1 MKPNQGS
8 RDGRRSHVLYTVVVF
23 IVLASLDNAAIGA
36 IPAMVN
42 PLTTAFDV
50 GDSAITLLT
59 GAQILLTAM
68 VGVLWGY
75 AGDSRSRKRLLL
87 WGTVIWAGAL
97 LASTTATTFA
107 VFAMWQLVVAIGLG
121 SIASVGFSVVSDL
134 ISPRRR
140 GLAMSFWGLSQGIGV
155 LVGGLLASQLGAQA
169 WQTPLQVIG
178 IAGFVFAGLYLFTFD
193 APRGYKEPELAS
205 LAERGIEY
213 EHRIDRS
220 QLAALAR
227 RRTNRWLILQ
237 GITAQIAY
245 GSLIWV
251 TLLYQEKV
259 AAQGY
264 SDSTATKVGGL
275 FAAIFTVG
283 ALFSILAGH
292 IGDRMQRRTLR
303 GRAIVSA
310 IGILG
315 AIPFFLVFFW
325 VPLRGL
331 DVTEGADTLT
341 LAGEVLASLVTN
353 PWALI
358 AFISGVGAIAFTSAD
373 SPNWFALITDV
384 NLPEHRGTVFGVG
397 NFSNGVGRA
406 AGSALTGPVAN
417 ALERSLPPPYN
428 WALGLTLFQVFFIP
442 TGWCY
447 WKASQTCPSDI
458 EEVRA
463 TMSSRAAAAGRAEVA
478 VSPVEPAHDTP
489 PGDDV

>member
-1 MKPNQGS
+1 MTSLAAPTG
-8 RDGRRSHVLYTVVVF
+8 GRAHVLYTVVVF
-23 IVLASLDNAAIGA
+23 VVLASLDNAAIGA
-36 IPAMVN
+36 IPAMVK
-42 PLTTAFDV
+42 PLTSAFDV
-50 GDSAITLLT
+50 SETAITVLT
-59 GAQILLTAM
+59 GAQILLTAL
-68 VGVLWGY
+68 VGVAWGY

-97 LASTTATTFA
+97 IASTTASTFV
-107 VFAMWQLVVAIGLG
+107 VFAAWQLVVAVGLG

-134 ISPRRR
+134 ISPTRR

-155 LVGGLLASQLGAQA
+155 LVGGLLASQLGADA
-169 WQTPLQVIG
+169 WQTPLTVIG
-178 IAGFVFAGLYLFTFD
+178 IAGFAFAGLYLFTFD
-193 APRGYKEPELAS
+193 APRGYKEPELAA
-205 LAERGIEY
+205 LAEEGIAY

-220 QLAALAR
+220 QLPELAA

-259 AAQGY
+259 LAEGY
-264 SDSTATKVGGL
+264 SEATATRVGGL

-292 IGDRMQRRTLR
+292 IGDRIQRRTLR

-310 IGILG
+310 VGILG

-331 DVTEGADTLT
+331 EVTDGADTIT

-353 PWALI
+353 PWA
-358 AFISGVGAIAFTSAD
+358 AIAFVSGVAAIALTSAD

-397 NFSNGVGRA
+397 NLANGVGRSI
-406 AGSALTGPVAN
+406 GTALTGPVAT
-417 ALERSLPPPYN
+417 ALERSVPAPFN
-428 WALGLTLFQVFFIP
+428 WALGLTLFQVFFLP

-447 WKASQTCPSDI
+447 WKASQTCPADI
-458 EEVRA
+458 EEVRT
-463 TMSSRAAAAGRAEVA
+463 TMTARARDARAARDP
-478 VSPVEPAHDTP
+478 SPPSGPDGIP
-489 PGDDV
+489 PW

>member
-1 MKPNQGS
+1 MTTASAPRIG
-8 RDGRRSHVLYTVVVF
+8 GRVHVTYTVVVF
-23 IVLASLDNAAIGA
+23 VVLASLDNAAIGA
-36 IPAMVN
+36 IPAMVK
-42 PLTTAFDV
+42 PLTSAFDV
-50 GDSAITLLT
+50 SETAITLLT
-59 GAQILLTAM
+59 GAQILLTAV

-75 AGDSRSRKRLLL
+75 AGDSHSRKRLLL

-97 LASTTATTFA
+97 LLSTTATSFV
-107 VFAMWQLVVAIGLG
+107 VFAAWQLVVAIGLG

-134 ISPRRR
+134 IAPKRR

-155 LVGGLLASQLGAQA
+155 LAGGLLASQLGADA
-169 WQTPLQVIG
+169 WQAPLRVIG
-178 IAGFVFAGLYLFTFD
+178 IAGFAFAGLYLFTFD
-193 APRGYKEPELAS
+193 APRGYKEPELAA
-205 LAERGIEY
+205 LRDQGIEY

-220 QLAALAR
+220 QLRTLAD

-259 AAQGY
+259 LAQGY
-264 SDSTATKVGGL
+264 SESTATRVGGL

-310 IGILG
+310 VGILG

-331 DVTEGADTLT
+331 EVTEGADTLT
-341 LAGEVLASLVTN
+341 LVGEVLTALVTN

-358 AFISGVGAIAFTSAD
+358 AFVSGVGAIALTSAD

-397 NFSNGVGRA
+397 NLANGVGRSI
-406 AGSALTGPVAN
+406 GSALTGPVAN
-417 ALERSLPPPYN
+417 ALERSIPPPYN
-428 WALGLTLFQVFFIP
+428 WALGLTIFQVFFLP

-458 EEVRA
+458 EEVRSTMA
-463 TMSSRAAAAGRAEVA
+463 TRALSARTAAASE
-478 VSPVEPAHDTP
+478 SPDVP
-489 PGDDV
+489 PGDVETS